1 MSAQASGADASLRPT
16 SGRQARR
23 RSNGG
28 LRREAES
35 SGGGGG
41 RVFAR
46 GARLCSACFYVGVCQ
61 ALGQRPEKSSVFGG
75 FLALGRPNG
84 IHGDSSA
91 FGERNDRGRG
101 RVAFSSSWVPS
112 KTPE

>member
-1 MSAQASGADASLRPT
+1 MPGLLEQTRASGRLADARPGGGVTEVSAGKRSLVEEGAGGCLPAERD
-16 SGRQARR
+16 SARR
-23 RSNGG
+23 VFMWGCV
-28 LRREAES
+28 RRW
-35 SGGGGG
+35 
-41 RVFAR
+41 
-46 GARLCSACFYVGVCQ
+46 
-61 ALGQRPEKSSVFGG
+61 EKSSVFGG

-91 FGERNDRGRG
+91 FGERNDTGRG